1 LATELA
7 DRVVV
12 ALDYLEKVGD
22 GIAKATDNYNKFIGS
37 VESRVVPTVRRV
49 RELNLINREIPEVGP
64 VTSLPRALSGAV
76 VADAGGDDLEA
87 LDAQVLGEA
96 GHGDLA

>member
-1 LATELA
+1 
-7 DRVVV
+7 
-12 ALDYLEKVGD
+12 
-22 GIAKATDNYNKFIGS
+22 
-37 VESRVVPTVRRV
+37 VRRV

-76 VADAGGDDLEA
+76 VADAVGDDLEA